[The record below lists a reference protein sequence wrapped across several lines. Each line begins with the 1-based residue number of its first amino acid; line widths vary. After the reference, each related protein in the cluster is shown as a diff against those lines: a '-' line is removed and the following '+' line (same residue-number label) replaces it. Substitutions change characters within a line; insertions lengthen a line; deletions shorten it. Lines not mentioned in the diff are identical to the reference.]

1 MRLLLLPS
9 VAFSS
14 DVVLYTRAPYESQLA
29 RRFYVEFTLGN
40 VARSTNVAE
49 EEKQRTCWNENLLL

>member
-14 DVVLYTRAPYESQLA
+14 DVELGTQAPHESQLA
-29 RRFYVEFTLGN
+29 RQFYIEFTLGN

-49 EEKQRTCWNENLLL
+49 EEQQRTCWDGNLSL

>member
-14 DVVLYTRAPYESQLA
+14 DVELCTQASHESQLA
-29 RRFYVEFTLGN
+29 REFYVEFTLGN

-49 EEKQRTCWNENLLL
+49 EEKQRTCWNGNLSL